1 MFIDTEVGEMD
12 ESFADIFAF
21 DVILVCSKSSE
32 SFLEHVDSKWI
43 IASYHNVDP
52 QVILVVVYQ
61 VRIGN
66 ILGNKDILA
75 ISDI

>member
-1 MFIDTEVGEMD
+1 MFVDTEVGEMD
-12 ESFADIFAF
+12 ESFANVFAF
-21 DVILVCSKSSE
+21 DIILVCSKSSE
-32 SFLEHVDSKWI
+32 SFLKHIDSKGI